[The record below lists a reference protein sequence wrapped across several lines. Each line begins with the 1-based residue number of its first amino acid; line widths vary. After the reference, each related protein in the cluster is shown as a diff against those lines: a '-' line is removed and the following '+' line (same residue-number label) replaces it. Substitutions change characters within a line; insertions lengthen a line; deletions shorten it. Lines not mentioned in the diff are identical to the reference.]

1 MQNILSQTH
10 MTALIVDDE
19 EDIGLMIKLM
29 LKKKG
34 IVADYVSRI
43 ENAHKRIASNQY
55 DFFVLDLNL
64 PDGRGFDLIPAIRL
78 QSENPKIIIISA
90 YDGWAEKSKSMEYG
104 VASFIKKP
112 FKKQDLYKAV
122 DSITN
127 K

>member
-1 MQNILSQTH
+1 

-29 LKKKG
+29 LKKKA
-34 IVADYVSRI
+34 IDADYVSRI
-43 ENAHKRIASNQY
+43 ENAHKRIANNQY
-55 DFFVLDLNL
+55 DLFVLDLNL
-64 PDGRGFDLIPAIRL
+64 PDGSGFDLIPAIRL

-90 YDGWAEKSKSMEYG
+90 YDGSAEKSKSIEYG

-122 DSITN
+122 DMITN